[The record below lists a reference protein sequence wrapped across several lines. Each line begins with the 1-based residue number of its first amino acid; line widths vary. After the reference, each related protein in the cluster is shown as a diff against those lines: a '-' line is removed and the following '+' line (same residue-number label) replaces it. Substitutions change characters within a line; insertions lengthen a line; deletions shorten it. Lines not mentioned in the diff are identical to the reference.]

1 MSHEIRTPLN
11 GVLGM
16 ASVLADTTLTEEQR
30 DCVNTITVSG
40 EHLLT
45 VLNDVLD
52 WSKQESGKLEL
63 EYASV
68 RLQSVVEQ
76 AIQLTYRASQHDV
89 IDLYYRIADDV
100 PDSITAD
107 ATRLRQILANLLSAA
122 AQHSSIASLLP
133 AASLS
138 HQLCLS
144 ACLLPTVP
152 TP

>member
-1 MSHEIRTPLN
+1 
-11 GVLGM
+11 M

-63 EYASV
+63 EYAPV

-107 ATRLRQILANLLSAA
+107 ATRLRQILANVLSAA
-122 AQHSSIASLLP
+122 ALHAALHSGRPLP
-133 AASLS
+133 AASPAVFCVRMS
-138 HQLCLS
+138 V
-144 ACLLPTVP
+144 ATGPTR
-152 TP
+152 